1 MDEEKW
7 LTYKQLCAQLNS
19 MPANPGFDFINRVL
33 AASETL
39 LRESRKFF
47 RPLGVTEAQ
56 FNVLNVLAGAPEGV
70 SQRELSD
77 VLVVDRS
84 NVTTLL
90 DRMEKAGLVR
100 REDHPQDRRIYRVRL
115 TPAGRKLQARV
126 MPLYL
131 AAVDEVVVGI
141 PTEEVRRT
149 LATLAALET
158 GAKSWGRF
166 AKKSARKS

>member
-1 MDEEKW
+1 
-7 LTYKQLCAQLNS
+7 
-19 MPANPGFDFINRVL
+19 MPINPGFDFINQVL
-33 AASETL
+33 ATSETL

-56 FNVLNVLAGAPEGV
+56 FNVLNVLAGAPDGV

-100 REDHPQDRRIYRVRL
+100 RADHPSDRRVYQIFL
-115 TPAGRKLQARV
+115 TEKGRKLWARV
-126 MPLYL
+126 HPLYL
-131 AAVDEVVVGI
+131 RAVAHVTGGLSARQMQECS
-141 PTEEVRRT
+141 ET
-149 LATLAALET
+149 LRALAAS
-158 GAKSWGRF
+158 AVKWR
-166 AKKSARKS
+166 KK